1 VPPERIAFV
10 EDRIRKAASVI
21 VVRRA
26 PVGPEILVLE
36 RGSGSRFLPG
46 YVAFPGGA
54 VDEDDE
60 ALAATWFGDELEAP
74 RAAAVR
80 ELVEE
85 AGLGL
90 TADGMIRTVSLD
102 PVHDAPPPAAAL
114 HQIAHWI
121 APERVPVRFDA
132 RFFAVGA
139 PEGLTP
145 TPDGG
150 ETAAAWWASPR
161 GLLREWET
169 GARKLYWPT
178 YFTMTQLARCR
189 FPEDVLALRFETR
202 EATDEEEAK
211 LARSVFEQ
219 E

>member
-1 VPPERIAFV
+1 V
-10 EDRIRKAASVI
+10 EDDLRKAASVI
-21 VVRRA
+21 PVRPA
-26 PVGPEILVLE
+26 PGGPEILVLE

-54 VDEDDE
+54 VDDEDE
-60 ALAATWFGDELEAP
+60 ALASKWFGDEAESA

-90 TADGMIRTVSLD
+90 TAAGMIQTLSLD
-102 PVHDAPPPAAAL
+102 PVHDSPPSADTI

-121 APERVPVRFDA
+121 APARVPVRFDA
-132 RFFAVGA
+132 RFFVVAG
-139 PEGLTP
+139 PDGLAP

-150 ETAAAWWASPR
+150 ETAEAWWVSPR
-161 GLLREWET
+161 ALMREWEA

-178 YFTMTQLARCR
+178 YFTVIHLAGCGSV
-189 FPEDVLALRFETR
+189 EEVLRLRFDTR
-202 EATDEEEAK
+202 EPTAEEEAE